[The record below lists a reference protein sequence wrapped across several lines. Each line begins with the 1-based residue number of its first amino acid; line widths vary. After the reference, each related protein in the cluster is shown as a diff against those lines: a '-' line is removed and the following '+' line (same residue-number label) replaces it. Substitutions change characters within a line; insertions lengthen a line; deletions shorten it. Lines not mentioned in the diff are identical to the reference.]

1 MPDLASIVIH
11 CRDPYLLAP
20 FWSVVTGLPAVEEDR
35 VKLAERSLEPD
46 ESVLLR
52 APDGRHPDVWI
63 TPAED
68 LPGTGRI
75 HLDLVGDAEERA
87 AVLEAGA
94 TVVRELPRWTVL
106 ADPEGNEFCLLP
118 RTEAHADPLPGG
130 R

>member
-20 FWSVVTGLPAVEEDR
+20 FWSIVTGLPVVEEDR
-35 VKLAERSLEPD
+35 VKLAERSLEAD

-52 APDGRHPDVWI
+52 DPAGRHPDVWI
-63 TPAED
+63 TPAGE
-68 LPGTGRI
+68 LPGPGRI

-106 ADPEGNEFCLLP
+106 ADPEGNEFCLIP
-118 RTEAHADPLPGG
+118 RNEAHTDPLAAGT
-130 R
+130 